1 MNFHELREV
10 EIFGSA
16 DGKDTIIKLD
26 NGLLLC
32 YRLTPNIRQENG
44 KQIQKIEG
52 VLVDTTVSENH
63 NGYISFS

>member
-1 MNFHELREV
+1 MNFHEQRNV
-10 EIFGSA
+10 EIFGNE

-52 VLVDTTVSENH
+52 CIVDTTVTKH
-63 NGYISFS
+63 DDGYISFS

>member
-10 EIFGSA
+10 EIYGSE

-52 VLVDTTVSENH
+52 VLVQNDEKFND
-63 NGYISFS
+63 GYITFKT